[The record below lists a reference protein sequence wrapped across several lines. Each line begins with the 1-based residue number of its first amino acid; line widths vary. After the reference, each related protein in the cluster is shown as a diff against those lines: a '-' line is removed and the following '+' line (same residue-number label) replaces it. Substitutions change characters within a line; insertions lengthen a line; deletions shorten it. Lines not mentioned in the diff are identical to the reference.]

1 MNYFQFCV
9 LSLFINMKANLS
21 HSILIFYLS
30 DFVARVGSFLTN
42 YHSSSNWPSWC
53 QLLDFFFSNCSNS
66 NDCLSLTTG
75 TLLYHSQE
83 EPLVLIFLKLSL
95 QQFLMMTHYLMICWV
110 LCWPAECYPSFT
122 TLEQYS
128 SISHKH
134 KGLFDR
140 PAWDLA
146 WSKDSCMSQ
155 GMELVL
161 LIKP

>member
-1 MNYFQFCV
+1 
-9 LSLFINMKANLS
+9 MKTNVS

-30 DFVARVGSFLTN
+30 DFVARVRSFLTN
-42 YHSSSNWPSWC
+42 YHSSSKTS
-53 QLLDFFFSNCSNS
+53 FFSNCSNS
-66 NDCLSLTTG
+66 SDCLSLTTG
-75 TLLYHSQE
+75 TLLFHSQE

-146 WSKDSCMSQ
+146 RSKDSCMSQ